1 MTLWDELWALVDN
14 LLYYAVYYLFFGWL
28 WGYNPF

>member
-1 MTLWDELWALVDN
+1 MTLWDELSSLLN
-14 LLYYAVYYLFFGWL
+14 SLLYDVVYYLFFGWL